1 MKPLVLAWLLA
12 ALIFLSMDAAW
23 LGVMGPRLYR
33 PELGSLLRESFDV
46 VPALMFYPL
55 YVSGMLCL
63 AIAPALKERSALAAG
78 VRGALL
84 GLVAYGA
91 YDLTNQATLRDWS
104 WRVTLADLA
113 WGCVA
118 TAAASSLACGTTLA
132 VLRRLRGKHQQ

>member
-113 WGCVA
+113 WG
-118 TAAASSLACGTTLA
+118 
-132 VLRRLRGKHQQ
+132 